1 MISRDKIMVSI
12 ALVVLVVA
20 GIYIYR
26 LVYGPVTAKPDAEIV
41 ALKQEIEALK
51 GQVQQDRVIIK
62 EVIRDAKQNAIQYIA
77 VLSDDAVADEIN
89 ARLSEYRK
97 RRGKAGE

>member
-26 LVYGPVTAKPDAEIV
+26 LAYGPVTAKPDAEIV
-41 ALKQEIEALK
+41 ALKQEIETLK

-77 VLSDDAVADEIN
+77 VLSDDAVADELN

>member
-1 MISRDKIMVSI
+1 MISRDKIMVSV
-12 ALVVLVVA
+12 ALIFLVVA

-62 EVIRDAKQNAIQYIA
+62 EVIRDAQQTA
-77 VLSDDAVADEIN
+77 VERITVMPDDVVADELN
-89 ARLSEYRK
+89 SRLDEYRK

>member
-1 MISRDKIMVSI
+1 MISRDKIMVSV
-12 ALVVLVVA
+12 ALIFLVVA

-62 EVIRDAKQNAIQYIA
+62 EVVRDAQQTA
-77 VLSDDAVADEIN
+77 VERITVMPDDVVADELN
-89 ARLSEYRK
+89 SRLDEYRK
-97 RRGKAGE
+97 RRDKAGE